1 MVMSVES
8 SLVEREEEATK
19 TEEEP
24 EQESVRVSDKE
35 KDLAAEASSAYN
47 SGDYK
52 GCMLALEKL
61 EVRLRIMRVCCV
73 TKCVQI
79 LRPTDL
85 VLAYNKI
92 VVQCKESQTGGEGPV
107 ALSDVVTQLESV
119 AMALGISLSGSQES
133 EAVNTVLL
141 YNLALARFQQR
152 HVLQA
157 SQLAAKLLPLSP
169 SLSPAFARKIL
180 FFQCELSLALHQPEQ
195 ALAHVV
201 ALEERTDTERSQ
213 DSEVNLEQARL
224 FVLRARCN
232 VMARLTKTLK
242 KV

>member
-1 MVMSVES
+1 MDTQIVIV
-8 SLVEREEEATK
+8 
-19 TEEEP
+19 
-24 EQESVRVSDKE
+24 
-35 KDLAAEASSAYN
+35 
-47 SGDYK
+47 
-52 GCMLALEKL
+52 
-61 EVRLRIMRVCCV
+61 I
-73 TKCVQI
+73 VQI
-79 LRPTDL
+79 FRPTDL

-92 VVQCKESQTGGEGPV
+92 VVQCKDSQAGGEGSSPV
-107 ALSDVVTQLESV
+107 SLSDVVSQLESV

-157 SQLAAKLLPLSP
+157 SQLAARLLPLSP
-169 SLSPAFARKIL
+169 NISPAFARKIL

-195 ALAHVV
+195 ALVHLV
-201 ALEERTDTERSQ
+201 ALEERTDMEKSPG
-213 DSEVNLEQARL
+213 SEVNPEQARL

-242 KV
+242 KVTTFVGKISPYCTNHTVIARN